1 VNSILFICL
10 IFITI
15 LALDAFGQT
24 GDAEAGKSKS
34 AVCAV
39 CNGADGNSSNP
50 VWPNLAG
57 QHDQYLIKSMKDYR
71 DGKRDDP
78 QMNETFQ
85 SLSDQDI
92 ADLAAYYSSQKQN

>member
-1 VNSILFICL
+1 MNSVLFICL

-39 CNGADGNSSNP
+39 CHGADGNSSNP

-78 QMNETFQ
+78 QMNAMVQ
-85 SLSDQDI
+85 NLSDQDI

>member
-24 GDAEAGKSKS
+24 GDAEAGKSRS
-34 AVCAV
+34 VVCAV
-39 CNGADGNSSNP
+39 CHGADGNSSNP

-57 QHDQYLIKSMKDYR
+57 QHVQYLIKSMKDYR

-78 QMNETFQ
+78 QMNAMVQ
-85 SLSDQDI
+85 NLSNQDI